1 MSKPYVIAEVGV
13 NFYDTAKVRGVT
25 PLEEA
30 KRYIDEAKAAGISA
44 VKFQS
49 YKASTIASK
58 NSPAYWDTTKE
69 PTKSQYELFQR
80 FDKFN
85 EQEYSELSIYAHKR
99 GLDFTSTPFDYESG
113 YFKHPV
119 Y

>member
-69 PTKSQYELFQR
+69 TTQSQYELFCK
-80 FDKFN
+80 FDSFGEK
-85 EQEYSELSIYAHKR
+85 EYRELYEHCKKVGI
-99 GLDFTSTPFDYESG
+99 DFYTI
-113 YFKHPV
+113 
-119 Y
+119 